1 MSDNTDDSMISDYS
15 DAPLLQVHEFGDVY
29 ASRHRTAYL
38 CAVTAGIVISLVLYK
53 STAGL
58 NWEYYTKV
66 ALVFGLFIC
75 IAHIAWRV
83 RSGPRNY
90 LAPDVFYVLFYAAFH
105 FSYLALWLFGIV
117 DISDRAGQRVFPAP
131 EQYYLVMF
139 IVNLGLLSFLF
150 GYELAAPK
158 ERIYESTKI
167 RSLPTAAW
175 TLVGTAIMLLAL
187 IIHIGFIFGIG
198 IRTWLTK
205 GYEVYI
211 HMDRFSQ
218 YYRLW
223 NLQFYIFSFG
233 FGIYITSVALRYG
246 RLLRGKFGI
255 SLFIIYLCLLTF
267 EGGRTQVV
275 IHGMILLLVHHYI
288 IKRIKLKSLIII
300 AVCALMAFSAI
311 KIVRNIAAFD
321 IPKMIELLKHA
332 RETEQ
337 THWYDSLVEMGG
349 SISTVNLTTMLV
361 PGRESFWYGRS
372 YAQAIVHIIPY
383 LSGKMWIYLGVSPS
397 VWLTYTHFGPESSG
411 TGFSISAEGY
421 LNFGLPGVFI
431 HMAIMGIVLRRIY
444 ARFATMTSPANTL
457 IFIVAYGLF
466 MITVRNHVN
475 LLITPIFRIIVVAWL
490 LKSLCGEEE
499 IVPTAYEEPVLYE
512 SED

>member
-1 MSDNTDDSMISDYS
+1 MISDYS

-29 ASRHRTAYL
+29 SSRHKIIYL
-38 CAVTAGIVISLVLYK
+38 CAVIACIVISFVLYK

-58 NWEYYTKV
+58 NWEYDTKV

-75 IAHIAWRV
+75 IAHILWRV

-105 FSYLALWLFGIV
+105 YSYLALWLFGII
-117 DISDRAGQRVFPAP
+117 DISDRAGKRVFPAP
-131 EQYYLVMF
+131 EQYYLVMI

-158 ERIYESTKI
+158 ERSYVSTKI
-167 RSLPTAAW
+167 RSLPTANW

-187 IIHIGFIFGIG
+187 IIHIGFIFGVG

-211 HMDRFSQ
+211 HMDRFSK

-223 NLQFYIFSFG
+223 NTQFQIFSLG
-233 FGIYITSVALRYG
+233 FGIYITSVALRHR
-246 RLLRGKFGI
+246 RLFKGKLGI
-255 SLFIIYLCLLTF
+255 TLFVIYLFLLLL
-267 EGGRTQVV
+267 EGGRTQMV
-275 IHGMILLLVHHYI
+275 IQGMILLLVHHFI

-300 AVCALMAFSAI
+300 TICALTAFSAI
-311 KIVRNIAAFD
+311 KIVRNLAAFD
-321 IPKMIELLKHA
+321 IPKMFELLKQA

-349 SISTVNLTTMLV
+349 SIRTVNLTTMLV
-361 PGRESFWYGRS
+361 PGRESYWHGRS
-372 YAQAIVHIIPY
+372 YVQSIVHIIPY
-383 LSGKMWIYLGVSPS
+383 LSGKMLPYLGAGPAT
-397 VWLTYTHFGPESSG
+397 WLTYTHFGPQAAG

-431 HMAIMGIVLRRIY
+431 HMAILGIILRRIY

-457 IFIVAYGLF
+457 IFIIAYGIF
-466 MITVRNHVN
+466 MISVRNHVS
-475 LLITPIFRIIVVAWL
+475 LIITPTFRIIVAAWL
-490 LKSLCGEEE
+490 LKSFCGEEE
-499 IVPTAYEEPVLYE
+499 IFPAAYEEPDLYE
-512 SED
+512 LEDGDTDFYI